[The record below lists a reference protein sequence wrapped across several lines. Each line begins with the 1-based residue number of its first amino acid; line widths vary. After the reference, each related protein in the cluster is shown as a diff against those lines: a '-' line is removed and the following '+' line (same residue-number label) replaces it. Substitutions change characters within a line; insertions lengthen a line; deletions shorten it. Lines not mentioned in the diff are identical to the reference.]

1 MEEKI
6 LAIQN
11 VLDEKV
17 KEIQQIVGEKNFNF
31 KDFYFAGGCIYCL
44 WNDKERTERYS
55 ANCRNISFD
64 TIDQYCKKMM
74 LIYFLN

>member
-1 MEEKI
+1 MYRKKI
-6 LAIQN
+6 QTIQK

-44 WNDKERTERYS
+44 WNQ
-55 ANCRNISFD
+55 I
-64 TIDQYCKKMM
+64 
-74 LIYFLN
+74 